1 MHLTLIDVEIFNVLQ
16 RWSSF
21 LHITSKFCCFL
32 LINCEGIWLIQL
44 HFSPAMRSKINMTI
58 NTEIFASSPT
68 PRPLVNF
75 FGVFCNA
82 GANYHM
88 RVCEK
93 DISSINNARIALP
106 NTNLRAG
113 GLNEKAAYGKYI

>member
-1 MHLTLIDVEIFNVLQ
+1 
-16 RWSSF
+16 
-21 LHITSKFCCFL
+21 
-32 LINCEGIWLIQL
+32 
-44 HFSPAMRSKINMTI
+44 MTI
-58 NTEIFASSPT
+58 NTEIFTPSPT
-68 PRPLVNF
+68 PKPLDHF

-93 DISSINNARIALP
+93 DISSIKNARIALP

-113 GLNEKAAYGKYI
+113 GLNEKAYGKYI